1 MSLLAPAF
9 LWSLL
14 ALLPLTAIYFL
25 KVKPRRRTT
34 SAFFLWDQ
42 VLGQKKATSLLQKL
56 RDALSLLLMILAFAA
71 IAFALAKP
79 EFSGDQRKDLLILID
94 HSASMSAKEGRGTRL
109 DLAGETAREI
119 VAAMNGNQRAA
130 VASVGRELNFRSH
143 LSQSPRELIDAIAGI
158 GESDYP
164 LAVEVLQAF
173 SGEAQGGG
181 DHRILFLTDG
191 SFEGVENLPSNIE
204 VVKTGSPL
212 GNAGIVAADLQRL
225 PDESL
230 GFFFRVA
237 SSFKDTVDV
246 DLVLRHEG
254 SGERIYK
261 LIPLRLT
268 PGVNPPEHFS
278 LEDAPSGAWVASL
291 ELDDAL
297 SKDNAAYLTV
307 PEPRPVRVKVATGD
321 RFFFEVAILSFEAGS
336 GLLSLVEESPEIEI
350 VKGNPGGEAAA
361 MVLFTPEGDSPWWD
375 AVGEPVEVIAPRV
388 LIADH
393 PVIRHLD
400 ASTFTFAG
408 ARAITPPPGAVVL
421 IESEEGVPLLYQV
434 AREGRSAVV
443 VNLDPVASEFV
454 LSPWFPV
461 LVHGA
466 AVHLAGRSEDPAP
479 LYRPGDLVPVPG
491 YREGGIATLTPP
503 RSKTPVR
510 VSGEKYGPLE
520 EIGFY
525 QIETDADPWIFGSSL
540 ATKAESLLDNT
551 AFTATAGPLARGHA
565 PAYWLIV
572 LTLCLLVAESLLYH
586 RRKVG

>member
-56 RDALSLLLMILAFAA
+56 RDAISLLLMILAFAA

-79 EFSGDQRKDLLILID
+79 EFPGDERKDLLILVD
-94 HSASMSAKEGRGTRL
+94 HSASMSAKEGGGTRL
-109 DLAGETAREI
+109 DLAKKTAREI
-119 VAAMNGNQRAA
+119 VAALNGNQRAA

-143 LSQSPRELIDAIAGI
+143 LSQSPRELIDAIDGI
-158 GESDYP
+158 GESDFP
-164 LAVEVLQAF
+164 FAADVLLGL
-173 SGEAQGGG
+173 SGDAQWAE
-181 DHRILFLTDG
+181 DYRMLLLSDG
-191 SFEGVENLPSNIE
+191 SFEGVGDLPE
-204 VVKTGSPL
+204 TVELVKTGAPL

-230 GFFFRVA
+230 GFFFRIA
-237 SSFKDTVDV
+237 SSFKETVEA
-246 DLVLRHEG
+246 DLVLKHEG
-254 SGERIYK
+254 SGDRIFK
-261 LIPLRLT
+261 LIPLRLE
-268 PGVNPPEHFS
+268 PGENAAELFT

-297 SKDNAAYLTV
+297 AKDNAAYLTV

-336 GLLSLVEESPEIEI
+336 GLLSLVEESPEIGI
-350 VKGNPGGEAAA
+350 VKGSPDTESPA
-361 MVLFTPEGDSPWWD
+361 MVVFTPEGESPWWESL
-375 AVGEPVEVIAPRV
+375 GEPVEVIAPRV
-388 LIADH
+388 LLADH

-400 ASTFTFAG
+400 ASSISFVG
-408 ARAITPPPGAVVL
+408 AKKITAPSGAVVL
-421 IESEEGVPLLYQV
+421 VESEDGVPLLYQFS
-434 AREGRSAVV
+434 REGRSLIVA
-443 VNLDPVASEFV
+443 NLDPVASEFV

-466 AVHLAGRSEDPAP
+466 AVHLAGRSDEPAP

-491 YREGGIATLTPP
+491 FREDRIALLTPP
-503 RSKTPVR
+503 GSSESVEVR
-510 VSGEKYGPLE
+510 GGEYGPLE
-520 EIGFY
+520 KIGFY
-525 QIETDADPWIFGSSL
+525 GIETGSDPWLFGSSL
-540 ATKAESLLDNT
+540 ATKAESLLDNAT
-551 AFTATAGPLARGHA
+551 VTATAGPLARGHA

-572 LTLCLLVAESLLYH
+572 FTLILLVGESLLYH